1 MGNTGRVALGAIAG
15 VVLWSV
21 LWLGGNAVA
30 VSATP
35 DLIATGER
43 VDHLGVLL
51 GYLGWSMI
59 LSVLAGYVTAALAG
73 TGAMRTVWILA
84 FVLLAM
90 GIFFEMSSWDLTPT
104 WYHVVFLALL
114 VPMTVLG
121 GRMKVGGR
129 AV

>member
-1 MGNTGRVALGAIAG
+1 MGNTGRVALGVIAG
-15 VVLWSV
+15 IVLWSL

-30 VSATP
+30 VAAMP
-35 DLIATGER
+35 DLIASGER

-59 LSVLAGYVTAALAG
+59 LSVLAGYVTAALAD
-73 TGAMRTVWILA
+73 TAAMRAVWILA

-90 GIFFEMSSWDLTPT
+90 GIFFETSSWDLTPT

-114 VPMTVLG
+114 IPMTVLG
-121 GRMKVGGR
+121 GRTKVGGR

>member
-1 MGNTGRVALGAIAG
+1 MGNTGRVVMGVVAG

-30 VSATP
+30 VSAMP

-59 LSVLAGYVTAALAG
+59 LSVLAGYVTAALAELA
-73 TGAMRTVWILA
+73 AMRAVWILA

-90 GIFFEMSSWDLTPT
+90 GVFFETSSWDLTPT
-104 WYHVVFLALL
+104 WYHIVFLALL

-121 GRMKVGGR
+121 GRMKIGRR